1 MRLTMNKG
9 TEKEK
14 GFIEKM
20 FDSIENKL
28 KKISEEEKQ
37 RDEGELVD
45 EDEYD
50 EDRDDEEAKEAYD
63 ADSISASSK

>member
-1 MRLTMNKG
+1 MNKG

-20 FDSIENKL
+20 FDSIESKL

-37 RDEGELVD
+37 REEGDLVE

-63 ADSISASSK
+63 ADSISSSCK